1 MRLYPTKWYQIG
13 SRKKKKV
20 EKALV
25 LIKIKRER
33 FEMQWICTSLEKTG
47 TQETEQRV
55 ELRSPTDKS
64 SFGQQPECFI
74 WRELKSRVLAGN

>member
-1 MRLYPTKWYQIG
+1 MVSDWQQE
-13 SRKKKKV
+13 KKKV

>member
-1 MRLYPTKWYQIG
+1 MVDWQQEE
-13 SRKKKKV
+13 KV

-33 FEMQWICTSLEKTG
+33 FEMQWICTSVGKTG
-47 TQETEQRV
+47 TQETEQRF
-55 ELRSPTDKS
+55 EPRSPTDKS
-64 SFGQQPECFI
+64 SSGQQPECFI